1 MEEQRERTPSG
12 NLKAGK
18 SVSPRQNAPGS
29 TSALIVASDTHAEP
43 PASAPKKAGK
53 AKARKSDANKNA
65 EADSPVASIEDEGDM
80 DSSQKTVVDPEV
92 AEALAKREEA
102 RKAKS
107 EKMKAITKG
116 TQKTTSSSPIR
127 PKRSPIKPSRK
138 TSPILPPKKES
149 PIKPKQKQS
158 PVRPPIRRAKTSIS
172 PPSRPK
178 FTLVQKAK
186 S

>member
-1 MEEQRERTPSG
+1 MEEHRERTPSG
-12 NLKAGK
+12 SRKARK
-18 SVSPRQNAPGS
+18 SLSPRHNMPGVAS
-29 TSALIVASDTHAEP
+29 TLIVASDLHADT
-43 PASAPKKAGK
+43 PASASKKASK
-53 AKARKSDANKNA
+53 AKARKSDADKDG

-127 PKRSPIKPSRK
+127 PKRSPIKPRK

-158 PVRPPIRRAKTSIS
+158 PVRPPTRSAKTSIL